1 MGMETEMM
9 NLREIRN
16 QRQQSFLIDWT
27 SEVSVREKV
36 STMMPRFLACAAE
49 LPFTES
55 ENHGGAA
62 GLNMLRL
69 KFKWLC
75 RSRA

>member
-1 MGMETEMM
+1 MCSDRVGDRNDEFKGNMESKATE
-9 NLREIRN
+9 LLDR
-16 QRQQSFLIDWT
+16 LDLG
-27 SEVSVREKV
+27 SESKGEGV

-69 KFKWLC
+69 KFK
-75 RSRA
+75 